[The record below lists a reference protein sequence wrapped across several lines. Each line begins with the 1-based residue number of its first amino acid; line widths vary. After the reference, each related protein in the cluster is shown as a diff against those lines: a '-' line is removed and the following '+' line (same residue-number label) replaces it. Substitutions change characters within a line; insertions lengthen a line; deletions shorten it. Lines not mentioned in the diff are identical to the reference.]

1 MSVTYLQ
8 IAADLRAKIESGS
21 LRPGDHLPSCRALAT
36 NWGVSHVTAQRALVS
51 LHGEGLVE
59 PRRGIGT
66 IVRPQISAASVQT
79 GGTRFQRAMATGKV
93 TREGECSEILSSAL
107 TGAPHDVAEVLE
119 IQPESP
125 IVRRHRRFVE
135 EATGTVTAVSTS
147 WIPADLTGLVPE
159 LLLTGPIPGGTIG
172 AIQRATGRSPGAGVD
187 TMFARLATAP
197 EAAELGLET
206 PSAVLVTTA
215 LLRDREGR
223 WIEYGVDVVQPDLR
237 RYVGYD
243 LSR

>member
-8 IAADLRAKIESGS
+8 IAADLRARIENGH
-21 LRPGDHLPSCRALAT
+21 LRPGDHLPSDRTLT
-36 NWGVSHVTAQRALVS
+36 TTWGVSRVTAQRALAA
-51 LHGEGLVE
+51 LHAEGLVE
-59 PRRGIGT
+59 PRKGIGT
-66 IVRPQISAASVQT
+66 IVRPQISSVSVQT

-93 TREGECSEILSSAL
+93 TREGERSEILSSELAA
-107 TGAPHDVAEVLE
+107 APHDVAEVLE

-135 EATGTVTAVSTS
+135 EATGMVTAISTS
-147 WIPADLTGLVPE
+147 WIPADLTVSVPE
-159 LLLTGPIPGGTIG
+159 LLRTDPITGGTIG

-197 EAAELGLET
+197 EAGELGLDT

-215 LLRDREGR
+215 LLRDLEGR
-223 WIEYGVDVVQPDLR
+223 WIEYGVDVVRPDLR